1 MNSLRME
8 TLKKQI
14 ELKNRLLRGIKMIQQ
29 VSPYGDLLQFDIVAG
44 FTCLFINGVK
54 SCEVPAS
61 GSICRDIGLLM
72 LKGYDE

>member
-1 MNSLRME
+1 
-8 TLKKQI
+8 
-14 ELKNRLLRGIKMIQQ
+14 MIQQ

-54 SCEVPAS
+54 SCEVPTS

>member
-1 MNSLRME
+1 
-8 TLKKQI
+8 
-14 ELKNRLLRGIKMIQQ
+14 MIQQ

-44 FTCLFINGVK
+44 FTCMFVNGVK